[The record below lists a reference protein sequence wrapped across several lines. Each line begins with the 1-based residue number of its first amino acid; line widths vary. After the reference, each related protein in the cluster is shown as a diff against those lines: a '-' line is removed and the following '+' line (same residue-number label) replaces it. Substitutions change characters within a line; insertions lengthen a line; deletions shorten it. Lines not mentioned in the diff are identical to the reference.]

1 MAQTPLTEGQSV
13 HDWLIREYLDVY
25 CREVVTFRNPTAGAL
40 SFTNG
45 MVTEVSGGKH
55 IPVAVAA
62 NAAGVLMENVYNL
75 AATTDITALVLKR
88 GPALVNED
96 RLIINGL
103 VLATIMTA
111 LAALSPPILAYK
123 EPIKK
128 TSFAA

>member
-1 MAQTPLTEGQSV
+1 MPQTAIVEGQLI
-13 HDWLIREYLDVY
+13 HDWLIRYYSNEY
-25 CREVVTFRNPTAGAL
+25 CFEVVTFRNPTAGVL
-40 SFTNG
+40 SFKNG
-45 MVTEVSGGKH
+45 LVTEISAGKH

-62 NAAGVLMENVYNL
+62 NAAGVLLQDITNL
-75 AATTDITALVLKR
+75 GATTDTTALVLKR

-111 LAALSPPILAYK
+111 LAALTPPILAYK

-128 TSFAA
+128 TVMAS